1 MARMTSHRGKKG
13 TKGLRKSKEEVSTAP
28 KATAF
33 QRSGIHIWQ
42 YSFLKHVLCFLLV
55 GLWLLSG
62 QSVAQGARVA
72 GEEGVTPA
80 APERPA
86 PKPPARRP
94 AAPETLQPPE
104 KPDVAPSPPEVSQPP
119 AKPPVKR
126 PAEVKPPP
134 KTPAPVRP
142 VPVQQVQEPKP
153 ATPPAKEPSDARHVT
168 IDFDDVDIALFIKF
182 ISELTKKNFVIDKAV
197 RGKVTIVSP
206 TKISVDEAY
215 KVFESVL
222 EVHGFATVPSG
233 SVIKIVPA
241 VAARSKS
248 IETRIR
254 EEAIDPEDKII
265 TQLIPLDYANP
276 DELKK
281 LFAPFISKSSVM
293 VSYPPTGTLIVTDV
307 LSNIKRLLSIVRAID
322 VVGIGE
328 EISVI
333 PLEYATASVLVKS
346 LTSVFQTKVRRK
358 GSPVTPPVKIVSD
371 ERTNSLIIAASE
383 NDTIKVKQLINLLD
397 KEIPRG
403 EGAIRVYYLQ
413 NANAEDLA
421 QVLTALPAKQEKA
434 PKKGKAPVI
443 SKEVQIAAD
452 KATNSLVITAN
463 KDDYTILEDVIQK
476 LDIARR
482 MVYIEALIMEV
493 KVGDRFDLGAQ
504 WQVGDDIGSYEGRDV
519 GGFAS
524 STPPEGLIPV
534 DPTTGA
540 VSLSQGFS
548 VGVLGESINIG
559 GLQFPSIAAVIKAFQ
574 GDTDVHILSTP
585 QIMTTDNEEAEIVVG
600 ENVPYLTRQE
610 TSDSGIDYS
619 NYEFKDVGVT
629 LKITPQINQERFVR
643 LKIFQELTQV
653 VEEAEIGLP
662 TTLKRTA
669 ETTVIIQDKHT
680 VVIGGL
686 IDETLQ
692 QTDYRVPCL
701 GSLPI
706 FGRLF
711 SSEGRLG
718 GKTNLFIFLTPH
730 IIENPTEATEIY
742 EEKRETF
749 DMERFDTIEEGVI
762 KLYERPEGRGEES
775 DVEGP

>member
-1 MARMTSHRGKKG
+1 MTSHSEKTG
-13 TKGLRKSKEEVSTAP
+13 TKWLRKRKEEAYSAP
-28 KATAF
+28 KTSAF
-33 QRSGIHIWQ
+33 QRSNVPILQNSVLRH
-42 YSFLKHVLCFLLV
+42 LLCFLLIGV
-55 GLWLLSG
+55 WLFAA

-72 GEEGVTPA
+72 GEEGVTPV
-80 APERPA
+80 APEPPV
-86 PKPPARRP
+86 PKPPARKP
-94 AAPETLQPPE
+94 VAPETVEPPA
-104 KPDVAPSPPEVSQPP
+104 KPDVAPSAPEVSKPP
-119 AKPPVKR
+119 EKPPVAR
-126 PAEVKPPP
+126 PAVVKPPP
-134 KTPAPVRP
+134 KPPAPARP
-142 VPVQQVQEPKP
+142 VPVQQERKPKP
-153 ATPPAKEPSDARHVT
+153 ATPPAKEPSDERHVT

-265 TQLIPLDYANP
+265 TQLIPLEYANP

-307 LSNIKRLLSIVRAID
+307 LSNIKRLLNIVRAID

-333 PLEYATASVLVKS
+333 TLEYATASVLVKS
-346 LTSVFQTKVRRK
+346 LTSVFQTKARRK
-358 GSPVTPPVKIVSD
+358 GAPVTPPVKIVAD
-371 ERTNSLIIAASE
+371 ERTNSLIVAASE

-421 QVLTALPAKQEKA
+421 QVLTALPSKEAKA
-434 PKKGKAPVI
+434 PQKGKAPVI

-463 KDDYTILEDVIQK
+463 KDDYLILEDVIQQ

-493 KVGDRFDLGAQ
+493 KVGKRFDLGAQ
-504 WQVGDDIGSYEGRDV
+504 WQIGDDIGSWEGRDV
-519 GGFAS
+519 GGFAAS
-524 STPPEGLIPV
+524 SPPEGLIPI
-534 DPTTGA
+534 DPTSGA
-540 VSLSQGFS
+540 ISPRDGFS

-559 GLQFPSIAAVIKAFQ
+559 GLEFPSIAAVIKAFQ
-574 GDTDVHILSTP
+574 ADTDVHILSTP

-600 ENVPYLTRQE
+600 ENVPFLTRQE
-610 TSDSGIDYS
+610 TSESGIDYS

-653 VEEAEIGLP
+653 VEEAEVGLP

-669 ETTVIIQDKHT
+669 ETTVIIKDKHT

-686 IDETLQ
+686 IDETLEQ
-692 QTDYRVPCL
+692 GNYRVPCL
-701 GSLPI
+701 GSIPLL
-706 FGRLF
+706 GRLF
-711 SSEGRLG
+711 STESRLG
-718 GKTNLFIFLTPH
+718 GKTNLFIFLTPY
-730 IIENPTEATEIY
+730 IIENPAEATTVY
-742 EEKRETF
+742 EEKREGF
-749 DMERFDTIEEGVI
+749 DMERFDTIQDGVI
-762 KLYERPEGRGEES
+762 KRYERPEPGGEDSE
-775 DVEGP
+775 VEGS